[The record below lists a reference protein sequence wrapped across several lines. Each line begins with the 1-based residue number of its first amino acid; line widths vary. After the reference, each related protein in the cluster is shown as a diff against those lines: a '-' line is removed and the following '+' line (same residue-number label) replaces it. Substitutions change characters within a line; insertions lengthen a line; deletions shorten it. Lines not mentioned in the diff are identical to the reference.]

1 MGDDKQA
8 QGTGAKPPATL
19 DGLPQELADFLDCKS
34 DRVEIAPG
42 KQAWLGGIPTI
53 GDVLGGA
60 NITFD
65 TDKDGSVKATAKVG
79 EGALSTS
86 ATVKLKVDA
95 DGALSVDATD
105 SMLLNAFKDNID
117 GWTRDLN
124 NWLRSKR
131 KKLGKPAIKRGKLIL
146 TKEKSAAAAPPKEGV
161 KTGIFPHVPVGEKVA
176 AGALFALATIGAVVG
191 LPNDHTTTKTET
203 QLVAAPAPSSTTS
216 VAEARAP
223 TSPVIGDAC
232 IAIGHLPGQ
241 FSDIHLFFTTYPQFD
256 GTWSASF
263 ARAPAGTEVG
273 TGTVTKGRGEIDI
286 RIFQL
291 GQRDGLT
298 LTAPDGAVA
307 PTGPFAKLLPL
318 DVTPAPVLCDPAALK
333 AITFK
338 TPNSAT
344 SDESNLP
351 TSVTRIVRVTTD
363 GGPPWSLLLIPGVAA
378 MCIGG
383 LWLENERRDPD
394 RSET

>member
-8 QGTGAKPPATL
+8 QGTGAKPPATV
-19 DGLPQELADFLDCKS
+19 DGLPQDLADFLDCKG

-65 TDKDGSVKATAKVG
+65 TDKDGSVKATAKLG

-95 DGALSVDATD
+95 NGALSVDASD

-124 NWLRSKR
+124 NWLRSKD
-131 KKLGKPAIKRGKLIL
+131 KKLGKPAIKRGKLFL
-146 TKEKSAAAAPPKEGV
+146 TKEKVAAAAPPKEGV
-161 KTGIFPHVPVGEKVA
+161 KSGIFPHVPIGEKVA
-176 AGALFALATIGAVVG
+176 AGALFALATVAAIAG
-191 LPNDHTTTKTET
+191 LPNDHTVTKTET
-203 QLVAAPAPSSTTS
+203 QLVAVPTPSSTTTI
-216 VAEARAP
+216 AGAKAP

-232 IAIGHLPGQ
+232 IALSHVPGQ
-241 FSDIHLFFTTYPQFD
+241 FSDIHLFFTTYPQYD
-256 GTWSASF
+256 GTWRASF
-263 ARAPAGTEVG
+263 QQAPAGTEVG
-273 TGTVTKGRGEIDI
+273 TGTVSKGRGEIDI

-307 PTGPFAKLLPL
+307 LNGPFTKLLPL
-318 DVTPAPVLCDPAALK
+318 DVTPAPILCDPASLK
-333 AITFK
+333 PISFNSSGGK
-338 TPNSAT
+338 TSPKS
-344 SDESNLP
+344 EQP
-351 TSVTRIVRVTTD
+351 TEVTRMVRITTD
-363 GGPPWSLLLIPGVAA
+363 GGPPWSLLLIPGTAA
-378 MCIGG
+378 ICIAG
-383 LWLENERRDPD
+383 LWFEERR
-394 RSET
+394 RSSD

>member
-1 MGDDKQA
+1 
-8 QGTGAKPPATL
+8 
-19 DGLPQELADFLDCKS
+19 
-34 DRVEIAPG
+34 V
-42 KQAWLGGIPTI
+42 
-53 GDVLGGA
+53 
-60 NITFD
+60 
-65 TDKDGSVKATAKVG
+65 
-79 EGALSTS
+79 
-86 ATVKLKVDA
+86 
-95 DGALSVDATD
+95 
-105 SMLLNAFKDNID
+105 
-117 GWTRDLN
+117 
-124 NWLRSKR
+124 
-131 KKLGKPAIKRGKLIL
+131 
-146 TKEKSAAAAPPKEGV
+146 
-161 KTGIFPHVPVGEKVA
+161 
-176 AGALFALATIGAVVG
+176 
-191 LPNDHTTTKTET
+191 
-203 QLVAAPAPSSTTS
+203 
-216 VAEARAP
+216 
-223 TSPVIGDAC
+223 
-232 IAIGHLPGQ
+232 PGQ

-256 GTWSASF
+256 GTWTASF

-291 GQRDGLT
+291 GRRDRLT

-363 GGPPWSLLLIPGVAA
+363 GGPPWSLLLIPGAAA
-378 MCIGG
+378 MGIGG